1 MQEFLPTENSDS
13 SPFSS
18 AEYAPRDELPVER
31 EPVAQPPAPV
41 EAGHNAGSSGLMSK
55 LTWVLCVLIVLLV
68 MRYVVPNVAEE
79 LQYAITRGQER
90 AKYEVATDG
99 LKTLPLHEL
108 SKAYQMVSRR
118 VGPSVVHIFTSSTNN
133 GAAADELP
141 PFFGQFPREAQ
152 GQGSGVVVDSEGYIV
167 TNYHVIRGSNEIRVT
182 LSEGRSVPARV
193 VGFDAETDL
202 AVLKVRA
209 DNLIAAEWGDS
220 DELEEGALVWA
231 VGSPFGLERTVT
243 FGIISAKHR
252 AGKAGTNY
260 QDFLQ
265 TDAAVNPGNSGGP
278 LVDEQGRVVG
288 INTAIIGETYQGI
301 SFAIP
306 SSVARKSYEQIK
318 KNGYI
323 TRGWLGVAMDTVSEE
338 FAKEHNLPAASGALV
353 ATVVDAG
360 AGSSPAKRAGMQVG
374 DVIVEWNGQPV
385 DSPKTL
391 SLLVAD
397 TDIGSKAE
405 VKVLRDGQEVK
416 LQVAVGERPR
426 TTR

>member
-1 MQEFLPTENSDS
+1 MSNSDS
-13 SPFSS
+13 SSFASVTPQ
-18 AEYAPRDELPVER
+18 DETHIVR
-31 EPVAQPPAPV
+31 ESKPEASPPDEQRHTRAR
-41 EAGHNAGSSGLMSK
+41 SGLMSR

-68 MRYVVPNVAEE
+68 MRYVVPNLAEE

-90 AKYEVATDG
+90 AKYEVATEG
-99 LKTLPLHEL
+99 LKGLPLQDL
-108 SKAYQMVSRR
+108 SKAYQMVSKR
-118 VGPSVVHIFTSSTNN
+118 VGPSVVHIFTTSTNN
-133 GAAADELP
+133 AAVEELP
-141 PFFGQFPREAQ
+141 PIFGPFPREAH
-152 GQGSGVVVDSEGYIV
+152 GQGSGVIVDPEGYIV
-167 TNYHVIRGSNEIRVT
+167 TNYHVVRGSNDIRVT

-220 DELEEGALVWA
+220 DEMEEGSLVWA

-252 AGKAGTNY
+252 AGSAGTNY

-318 KNGYI
+318 RDGFVA
-323 TRGWLGVAMDTVSEE
+323 RGWLGVAMETVTEE
-338 FAKEHNLPAASGALV
+338 FAKENNLPQASGALV
-353 ATVVDAG
+353 VTVVDTTAG
-360 AGSSPAKRAGMQVG
+360 ASPAKRAGMQVG
-374 DVIVEWNGQPV
+374 DVIVLWNGQAI

-397 TDIGSKAE
+397 TEIGSTAD
-405 VKVLRDGQEVK
+405 VKILRDGQEVN

-426 TTR
+426 ATR